1 MPIWLR
7 RFTFQRIKAYYDK
20 QNEANSSSSTPRDP
34 NKVLTPGVIPKAT
47 YSTKAK
53 AAAKK

>member
-7 RFTFQRIKAYYDK
+7 RFTFQKLKAYYDA
-20 QNEANSSSSTPRDP
+20 QNEGNSTVPQDP

-47 YSTKAK
+47 YTAK
-53 AAAKK
+53 TTSAAKK